1 MFDLKKERSKIRK
14 ILLRTLLLLVFFS
27 SILAVLTRNKWVQT
41 QLAQYIAAQFQDN
54 IGIELEIKAVEID
67 FLRNFHIEGI
77 LVRDLH
83 RDTLISIRVLDAQLQ
98 NWNLKKNEFKIG
110 DFELFYPFVKMGK
123 YDSDSLLNYEEILA
137 KLPKDTANSRPL
149 QIALDGIKINNGSYV
164 FFDGEESFKNN
175 VLGEFNPSYL
185 RYDDI
190 ESQIELG
197 HVNYDG
203 TLDFEIESFSALDR
217 TGYKI
222 DEISGPLKI
231 DGPNLSISKLKIKT
245 GKTFLN
251 GNFSI
256 QKDPKIKGSYFESF
270 VYKLDLVNSSI
281 RLSDIGAYAPY
292 LKNHSL
298 ELELNAE
305 MEGPLADFKVNR
317 FLAKTKNGSNLNLNY
332 TMKGMPNLPQLIQT
346 VEFKESFIS
355 KDDIQEMF
363 QVETWNDNLSPFG
376 DIYLNLNC
384 EIPRGL
390 YKQTGSVRS
399 QSGTFDGFFEVDYAQ
414 MDSVMPF
421 LCRGDFNGLKS
432 TIWSDSVSAI
442 DRISGSLNL
451 QGNRFDSAITSSFEL
466 INASAYL
473 NGNFI
478 NNIDLIGTTVNG
490 DLDVQVAAL
499 NDKIR
504 LNLDF
509 DVSNYF
515 KPNRE
520 VNLVGKISKFDLFGL
535 GLDTVRNIVSG
546 EIDLDLQGT
555 AIDNYT
561 GSLSVDYARF
571 ERDKTEFQLQHQI
584 ITRPDSTLLGFK
596 GDWLDGSITGP
607 LKLSNTALWLKQI
620 ANSIAPERFLEV
632 KEKLNDSIYLELTVP
647 QTAWIEEFVVPGLYL
662 GPLRIQGHYFANQN
676 TFDLS
681 MGPFS
686 LEYGRMYMEKVYF
699 SMEKPRKNGLVKSQF
714 RTNYILVENTLYDT
728 FGVSM
733 EVLNGGYQI
742 ATRLHD
748 KSDRYLFSL
757 KGNGAIH
764 AKSSNLYFKETQ
776 LKILNQF
783 WNLDREARISFLPEK
798 WEVSNFFLADADHF
812 LEIAGDISTS
822 EKDTL
827 HIDFGNFTPK
837 VLAPFFPRNTFD
849 SLRFR
854 SNGSVALC
862 AVRGDIQFFG
872 NLGLN
877 KVVYMNEPYGSA
889 NIAVKQTQAQ
899 GRVRVE
905 ADVRSGPLSN
915 TTFAG
920 DLLFEKGRVPQINI
934 LGNIPNGSHLD
945 FLKPFLAGIINIE
958 NGTFGAD
965 LRISGDLDKPKTQG
979 LLRTNQFKV
988 GIDYLG
994 TQYKVGGNFKITDE
1008 GLFTFRPQKF
1018 TDPTTGNFA
1027 WMQLAITHDN
1037 FKDFAIDLK
1046 LDSIKNMRVL
1056 ATTESMN
1063 NQFYGNAWADGSAH
1077 IFGLFSEIDMDID
1090 LTTREKTKLAI
1101 QYPEVGENRVGGS
1114 IVFMNKKIEN
1124 LKSKTDKGKGL
1135 NEPDAIGQIN
1145 LNITA
1150 TPVAEVQ
1157 FVIDKRLGDIIKGYG
1172 DGGIRLVYGRDEKL
1186 YLYGRYVIDKG
1197 EYAFSLPGVNL
1208 LKKITVNKGG
1218 SIRWEGDPYNA
1229 EVDLSGSFEKKI
1241 SPSTLMVMSS
1251 SSGASYPTTT
1261 FVSIL
1266 SMKGNLFSPS
1276 ISFDLQAP
1284 DLSSITGA
1292 TGSEINSVLQ
1302 RIRANK
1308 DETMRQSISLLLFGN
1323 FLPPSLTGA
1332 SAPTTSSFSSAGFA
1346 GNSISTLASSVVNDL
1361 FSKYGIPTRIQ
1372 VNIDDVRNATGNSN
1386 TQLFVN
1392 SEWFLSERLRLD
1404 LNYDPTVAVLVNS
1417 VAVPLNFNLEYKTRD
1432 ENWRLKAFSRS
1443 NNLILQQNSATTTN
1457 GVSGNTLGT
1466 GVLYRREFDTF
1477 KRTKK

>member
-1 MFDLKKERSKIRK
+1 MQTK
-14 ILLRTLLLLVFFS
+14 
-27 SILAVLTRNKWVQT
+27 LAHYV
-41 QLAQYIAAQFQDN
+41 AAQFQDKL
-54 IGIELEIKAVEID
+54 GVELEIKAVEID
-67 FLRNFHIEGI
+67 FLRNFHIEGV
-77 LVRDLH
+77 LMRDLH
-83 RDTLISIRVLDAQLQ
+83 HDTLISIRVLDLQLQ
-98 NWNLKKNEFKIG
+98 DWNLNKNDYG
-110 DFELFYPFVKMGK
+110 LRNVELFYPLVKMGQ
-123 YDSDSLLNYEEILA
+123 YQGDSLLNYEEIIA
-137 KLPKDTANSRPL
+137 KLPKDTSENRPM
-149 QIALDGIKINNGSYV
+149 QMRFDPIRIRNGAYV
-164 FFDGEESFKNN
+164 FFDGENSINN
-175 VLGEFNPSYL
+175 NIPGEFNPNYL
-185 RYDDI
+185 RYNDI
-190 ESQIELG
+190 ESQIALG
-197 HVNYDG
+197 KLNYDG
-203 TLDFEIESFSALDR
+203 TLNFDIKTFSASDR
-217 TGYKI
+217 AGYKI
-222 DEISGPLKI
+222 DEISGPLEI
-231 DGPNLSISKLKIKT
+231 DGANIRINRFKIQIGETRLK
-245 GKTFLN
+245 GD
-251 GNFSI
+251 FSI
-256 QKDPKIKGSYFESF
+256 QKDENRKGNYFETF
-270 VYKLDLVNSSI
+270 VYKLDLENSKI

-292 LKNHSL
+292 LKTHSL
-298 ELELNAE
+298 DLQVEAQ
-305 MEGPLADFKVNR
+305 MKGTLADFKVNR
-317 FLAKTKNGSNLNLNY
+317 FQAKTKNGSRLDLNY
-332 TMKGMPNLPQLIQT
+332 TMRGAPNLSQLYQT
-346 VEFKESFIS
+346 VAFKKSYVS
-355 KDDIQEMF
+355 KNDIKEMF
-363 QVETWNDNLSPFG
+363 QVETWNENLMPFG
-376 DIYLNLNC
+376 DVWLDLDC
-384 EIPRGL
+384 ELPQGVYRQ
-390 YKQTGSVRS
+390 KGSVRS
-399 QSGTFDGFFEVDYAQ
+399 QSGDFDGFFEVDYEH
-414 MDSVMPF
+414 MDSIMPF
-421 LCRGDFNGLKS
+421 VCEGDFANIRS
-432 TIWSDSVSAI
+432 RIWSDSVWTL
-442 DRISGSLNL
+442 DRLSGSIAV
-451 QGNRFDSAITSSFEL
+451 QGDRFDSAITSKFEL
-466 INASAYL
+466 RNASAYVK
-473 NGNFI
+473 GNYV
-478 NNIDLIGTTVNG
+478 NNIDLLGQTKSG
-490 DLDVQVAAL
+490 DLDVKIAAL

-509 DVSNYF
+509 DWVDYF
-515 KPNRE
+515 TPNRE
-520 VNLVGKISKFDLFGL
+520 INLKGKITKIDLFAL
-535 GLDTVRNIVSG
+535 GLDTVRNIISG
-546 EIDLDLQGT
+546 ELDLDLHGT
-555 AIDNYT
+555 EIDNYT

-584 ITRPDSTLLGFK
+584 VTRPDSTLLGFK

-607 LKLSNTALWLKQI
+607 LKLSNTAFWLKQM
-620 ANSIAPERFLEV
+620 ANSIAPERFPEV
-632 KEKLNDSIYLELTVP
+632 KEKLNDSIYIELTVP

-662 GPLRIQGHYFANQN
+662 GPLRLAGHYFANQN

-686 LEYGRMYMEKVYF
+686 LEYGRMYMEKVWF
-699 SMEKPRKNGLVKSQF
+699 TMDKPRKNGFVKSQF
-714 RTNYILVENTLYDT
+714 HTNYILVENTLYDT
-728 FGVSM
+728 FGLSL

-742 ATRLHD
+742 ATKLHD
-748 KSDRYLFSL
+748 KSDRYSFSL

-764 AKSSNLYFKETQ
+764 AKTSNLYFKETQ
-776 LKILNQF
+776 LKILDQF
-783 WNLDREARISFLPEK
+783 WNLDREARISFLPDK
-798 WEVSNFFLADADHF
+798 WEVNNFFLADAEHF
-812 LEIAGDISTS
+812 LEISGDISAS
-822 EKDTL
+822 EWDTL

-849 SLRFR
+849 SLKFR

-862 AVRGDIQFFG
+862 AVRGDLQFFG

-877 KVVYMNEPYGSA
+877 KVVYMNEPFGSA
-889 NIAVKQTQAQ
+889 NVAVKQTQAQ

-934 LGNIPNGSHLD
+934 LGNIPNGSSLD
-945 FLKPFLAGIINIE
+945 FLKPFLAGIIKIE
-958 NGTFGAD
+958 NGKFGAD
-965 LRISGDLDKPKTQG
+965 LRISGALDKPKTQG
-979 LLRTNQFKV
+979 LLRTNQFNV

-1027 WMQLAITHDN
+1027 WMQLGITHDN
-1037 FKDFAIDLK
+1037 YNDFAIDLK

-1090 LTTREKTKLAI
+1090 LSTREKTKVAI
-1101 QYPEVGENRVGGS
+1101 QYPEVEENRVVGS
-1114 IVFMNKKIEN
+1114 IVFVNKKIET
-1124 LKSKTDKGKGL
+1124 LKSKAKKDK
-1135 NEPDAIGQIN
+1135 EVVESDAIGQIN

-1150 TPVAEVQ
+1150 TPQAEVQ

-1186 YLYGRYVIDKG
+1186 YLYGRYVIDRG

-1218 SIRWEGDPYNA
+1218 SIRWNGDPYNA

-1241 SPSTLMVMSS
+1241 SPSTLMVTSS

-1477 KRTKK
+1477 KRIKK